1 MSSPSYNFKSDRRSS
16 AAGVR
21 AWPRPGFTSGHRRKT
36 ARLDDLAAEV
46 FNCAMRKFIGILSCA
61 ILLAGCASNKSAT
74 AKQGQPKPVPGKPV
88 VTPDFRPV
96 GKVARVNLDGRFVVI
111 SFSPGDVPKPEERLN
126 IYRNGLKVAEV
137 KVDGRWQTGNNTV
150 ADIVQGDVQV
160 GDEARQD

>member
-1 MSSPSYNFKSDRRSS
+1 
-16 AAGVR
+16 
-21 AWPRPGFTSGHRRKT
+21 
-36 ARLDDLAAEV
+36 
-46 FNCAMRKFIGILSCA
+46 MRKFIGILSCA